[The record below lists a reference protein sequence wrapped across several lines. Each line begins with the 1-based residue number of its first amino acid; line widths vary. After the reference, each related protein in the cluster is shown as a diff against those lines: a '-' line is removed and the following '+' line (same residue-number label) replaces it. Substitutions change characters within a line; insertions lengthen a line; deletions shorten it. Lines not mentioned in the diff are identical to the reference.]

1 MRTRTRFAWLSVSA
15 IAPLVFSVAVCAQN
29 APATPAAITAQNR
42 RVVALADS
50 GKLDEAERAARNGG
64 AATTAM
70 LGEIL
75 TLRGKLTAADSA
87 YEAAIK
93 ANSPNARTA
102 QVGLAELAMRRGD
115 RVDAFRRA
123 SALTTAYEQGRNWNA
138 ADHVAAGRAYVLLG
152 ATDKQ
157 AVHDALAAFDGAVSA
172 DITNLEGRLRAGD
185 LLLDKYN
192 APDAKASYQDALK
205 LSPENSRALLGLA
218 RVADFAGDNKGAA
231 NLKAALAANPSLT
244 PAILLQA
251 RSFLEAEAY
260 DSAKITTRRALAV
273 DSSSMTG
280 WALIGANAWVTG
292 DSAEYRRAKAAA
304 EKLNPKPSEFYAEL
318 ADAAVRQRR
327 YADGVRLAKQAL
339 LLDSNSTR
347 ALGLVGTN
355 ELREAKMEEGRATL
369 ERAFAIDPFN
379 LWHKNTLD
387 LLDKVSAYQITDKGH
402 FRIVAP
408 PKEAALLS
416 IYLLPLLEQ
425 AYDQF
430 STRYNYKTAGTVRL
444 EIYSRHADFSV
455 RTVGLTGLGALGVSF
470 GPVLAMDAPSS
481 RERGEFNWGATAWHE
496 LAHTFTLG
504 SSDNRVPRWLSEGL
518 SVAEERRAHAEWG
531 FDVTPEFLR
540 AYADSMLRPVSQM
553 NEGFV
558 KPRYEAET
566 IYSYDLASTVCEMI
580 ESQYGQAAI
589 VAMLRAYKDGLETP
603 AVFEKVFKVK
613 PDVFDKQ
620 FDLYFRKRFA
630 LGLKATASLDGK
642 SGEQNPLSVAM
653 KAASADLQAGRIDSA
668 IAGFMRAEQMFPEF
682 LGPAS
687 AAWQLANLYK
697 VRNNSAAALAQVSEI
712 TTHDATAWEANVM
725 EADLREKMAD
735 TTGLKRV
742 LERMIWIY
750 PYEQSVHTR
759 LAAVSRKT
767 SDFKTAIRERRAI
780 LALDPSDKL
789 DAQYELARA
798 LVDGG
803 EVAEARRL
811 LLGVLELSPSFEK
824 AGALLLEIKN
834 RGN

>member
-1 MRTRTRFAWLSVSA
+1 MISIVTSA
-15 IAPLVFSVAVCAQN
+15 ISSVAISISACAQGA
-29 APATPAAITAQNR
+29 APTRALANDPNR
-42 RVVALADS
+42 HIVALADS
-50 GKLDEAERAARNGG
+50 GKLDEAERAARSGG

-87 YEAAIK
+87 YQSAIK
-93 ANSPNARTA
+93 ASSPNYRTA
-102 QVGLAELAMRRGD
+102 QVGLAELAMNHGD
-115 RVDAFRRA
+115 RVDALRRA

-138 ADHVAAGRAYVLLG
+138 PDRVAAGRAYVLLG
-152 ATDKQ
+152 TTDKQ
-157 AVHDALAAFDGAVSA
+157 AVHDALTAFDGAVSA
-172 DITNLEGRLRAGD
+172 DATSLEGRLRAGD

-192 APDAKASYQDALK
+192 APDAKSSYQDALK
-205 LSPENSRALLGLA
+205 LYPDNSRALLGLA
-218 RVADFAGDNKGAA
+218 RVADFAGDSKGAA
-231 NLKAALAANPSLT
+231 TLKEALAANPSLT
-244 PAILLQA
+244 PALLLQA
-251 RSFLEAEAY
+251 RSLLEAEAY
-260 DSAKITTRRALAV
+260 DSAKAVTRRALAV
-273 DSSSMTG
+273 DSSSMTA

-292 DSAEYRRAKAAA
+292 DSAEYRHAKAAA

-339 LLDSNSTR
+339 ALDSISTR

-387 LLDKVSAYQITDKGH
+387 LLDKVRTYQTIDKGH

-408 PKEAALLS
+408 AAEANLLS

-430 STRYNYKTAGTVRL
+430 STRYNYKPAGLVRL
-444 EIYSRHADFSV
+444 EIYSRHSDFSV

-518 SVAEERRAHAEWG
+518 SVAEERRAHADWG
-531 FDVTPEFLR
+531 FDVTPNFLR

-566 IYSYDLASTVCEMI
+566 VFSYDLASTVCEMI

-589 VAMLRAYKDGLETP
+589 VAMLRAYKDG
-603 AVFEKVFKVK
+603 
-613 PDVFDKQ
+613 
-620 FDLYFRKRFA
+620 
-630 LGLKATASLDGK
+630 
-642 SGEQNPLSVAM
+642 
-653 KAASADLQAGRIDSA
+653 
-668 IAGFMRAEQMFPEF
+668 
-682 LGPAS
+682 
-687 AAWQLANLYK
+687 
-697 VRNNSAAALAQVSEI
+697 
-712 TTHDATAWEANVM
+712 
-725 EADLREKMAD
+725 
-735 TTGLKRV
+735 
-742 LERMIWIY
+742 
-750 PYEQSVHTR
+750 
-759 LAAVSRKT
+759 
-767 SDFKTAIRERRAI
+767 
-780 LALDPSDKL
+780 
-789 DAQYELARA
+789 
-798 LVDGG
+798 
-803 EVAEARRL
+803 
-811 LLGVLELSPSFEK
+811 
-824 AGALLLEIKN
+824 
-834 RGN
+834 